1 MYHKTNMKNR
11 GKRGLGYANENDTL
25 APCGFVSA
33 MRVERKDVATFHD

>member
-1 MYHKTNMKNR
+1 MKNR
-11 GKRGLGYANENDTL
+11 GKRGLDYEIENDTL